1 VGDPPPGSAAQR
13 AQVELGLFSAV
24 LPAYISI
31 AAILD
36 TETHH
41 WLLVG
46 LLPLAVWAYRIPRLG
61 LHAVKGDPKKYW
73 WKGVLLV
80 LAGVA
85 AGVVI
90 GLVISSYII
99 GKAPPPK
106 VSIATPASS
115 LDCRTQGPQCQFRVT
130 GRLSR
135 AAAGLEIFVLVSP
148 VDPPGHGWY
157 VQLQPAGIGGN
168 GDWAQSPSYL
178 GAPGYPVSNGDTLEV
193 EAVLV
198 SSSATYNGTALS
210 SLANPIPDPEQI
222 TGIVTESK
230 IVFLTVRK

>member
-1 VGDPPPGSAAQR
+1 MADAPPKNEGVGDPPPGSAAQR

-80 LAGVA
+80 LAGV
-85 AGVVI
+85 GRR
-90 GLVISSYII
+90 GGDWTGHLVLYHRK
-99 GKAPPPK
+99 G
-106 VSIATPASS
+106 
-115 LDCRTQGPQCQFRVT
+115 
-130 GRLSR
+130 
-135 AAAGLEIFVLVSP
+135 AAAQG
-148 VDPPGHGWY
+148 
-157 VQLQPAGIGGN
+157 
-168 GDWAQSPSYL
+168 
-178 GAPGYPVSNGDTLEV
+178 
-193 EAVLV
+193 
-198 SSSATYNGTALS
+198 
-210 SLANPIPDPEQI
+210 
-222 TGIVTESK
+222 
-230 IVFLTVRK
+230 